1 MKFRVSASALLGRL
15 QSISKVIAAKNA
27 LPVLECFLFRV
38 EGDKLVLTASDGD
51 VRITTSVDIIDS
63 EGDGVIAISSKT
75 LLDPIKELPEQPIT
89 FKVDEETK
97 KVSILFQGGQYDLV
111 GEDGDTFPAAAELG
125 KNSDRLDIDGQV
137 LLNGVSRALFATADD
152 ELRPVMNGIYFDFLP
167 EGLTFVASD
176 GHKLVRLRQTSVTSD
191 IRGAFVFPKKAA
203 NLLRN
208 LLVREAD
215 PVGVSFD
222 ADKAIVKGQNFELV
236 CRLIEGRYPN
246 YNSVIPKDN
255 PHKVTINRM
264 ALTSAL
270 KRASSFTNPTTNL
283 VKLKFE
289 PNQLTILGQDI
300 DFSRRAEERIPCQYE
315 GEELNIGFKST
326 FLIEILTNIYTE
338 DVIFELADPTRAT
351 LVLPIEN
358 GEEED
363 LLMLIMPMM
372 LND

>member
-1 MKFRVSASALLGRL
+1 LTRL
-15 QSISKVIAAKNA
+15 QSISKVIAPKNSM
-27 LPVLECFLFRV
+27 PVLECFLFQL
-38 EGDKLVLTASDGD
+38 EGNTLVLTASDGD
-51 VRITTSVDIIDS
+51 VRITTSLDVLEADG
-63 EGDGVIAISSKT
+63 EGVIAISSKT
-75 LLDPIKELPEQPIT
+75 LLEPIKELPDQPIT
-89 FKVDEETK
+89 FNVDNESK

-111 GEDGDTFPAAAELG
+111 GEDGDTYPAKPELG
-125 KNSDRLDIDGQV
+125 EDTGHLDIDGQI

-152 ELRPVMNGIYFDFLP
+152 ELRPVMNGIYFDFVP

-191 IRGAFVFPKKAA
+191 FRGAFTFPKKPA

-208 LLVREAD
+208 LLVRETD

-222 ADKAIVKGQNFELV
+222 ADKAIVKGQNFELA

-283 VKLKFE
+283 VKLKFNA
-289 PNQLTILGQDI
+289 NQLTILGQDI

-338 DVIFELADPTRAT
+338 DVVLELADPTRAT
-351 LVLPIEN
+351 LVLPAEN
-358 GEEED
+358 GEDED